1 MKAFEVL
8 SWARSLTSLLFR
20 LHTIQLLEPRTFT
33 MNDMIKLGLNR
44 SISPEQVVQMEHDIL
59 FTLEWDVFPSTSI
72 EFAYYMICMLPP
84 EVPKS
89 IKYALLELSRYL
101 SELAICVYKFVGFS
115 SSVKALAIVCVAI
128 DSLDASSATI
138 STESQ
143 CTFAL
148 RIYDTL
154 GLWAH
159 DDENIAMLKEELN
172 HLIHHNTN
180 LDQFV
185 RLILSSH
192 KDEANTSG
200 SPKSTAVNV
209 SAST

>member
-1 MKAFEVL
+1 
-8 SWARSLTSLLFR
+8 
-20 LHTIQLLEPRTFT
+20 

-59 FTLEWDVFPSTSI
+59 FTLEWDVLPSTSI

-128 DSLDASSATI
+128 DSLDTSSDSAI

-180 LDQFV
+180 LEEFV
-185 RLILSSH
+185 KLILSSH

-200 SPKSTAVNV
+200 SPKSIAANM